1 MSTDDARPEIKGV
14 IGQSPV
20 MREVYE
26 ITRQVAATSA
36 TVLLTG
42 ETGTG
47 KELIAR
53 ALHELSPRA
62 TGPFIRVN
70 CGALSDSLLESELF
84 GHVKGAFTGAHRDR
98 IGRFEM
104 AHSGTLF
111 LDEIGDISLE
121 TQVKLLR
128 VLQTRSFEPVGG
140 TRTIDVDVRLI
151 TATHQDLKALIKLGR
166 FREDL
171 YYRLNV
177 IAIELP
183 GLAERREDIVELAIH
198 FLKRSSNRLGKT
210 FTDIEEP
217 AVAALLNYDWP
228 GNIRELENAIER
240 ATVLAEGEAI
250 GVEDFPEEVRL
261 AANGPVGISGSE
273 ATTAEVSGAERS
285 SAAPE
290 NERDR
295 LLGALRGSGGNK
307 ARAARSLGLPRSTFF
322 SQLKKHGL
330 D

>member
-1 MSTDDARPEIKGV
+1 MHS
-14 IGQSPV
+14 
-20 MREVYE
+20 
-26 ITRQVAATSA
+26 AA
-36 TVLLTG
+36 
-42 ETGTG
+42 
-47 KELIAR
+47 
-53 ALHELSPRA
+53 LSP
-62 TGPFIRVN
+62 
-70 CGALSDSLLESELF
+70 SLLESELF
-84 GHVKGAFTGAHRDR
+84 GHVKGAFTGAHKDR

-104 AHSGTLF
+104 ANSGTLF

-151 TATHQDLKALIKLGR
+151 TATHQNLKALIKSGR

-177 IAIELP
+177 ISIELP
-183 GLAERREDIVELAIH
+183 GLAERREDIVELAVH

-210 FTDIEEP
+210 MTDIEEP

-261 AANGPVGISGSE
+261 AALGHIGITPNE
-273 ATTAEVSGAERS
+273 KLAAEVSGSGSPA
-285 SAAPE
+285 AAPQDD
-290 NERDR
+290 RDR
-295 LLGALRGSGGNK
+295 LLGALRSSGGNK

>member
-1 MSTDDARPEIKGV
+1 M
-14 IGQSPV
+14 
-20 MREVYE
+20 
-26 ITRQVAATSA
+26 AANSFSGRR
-36 TVLLTG
+36 VLVTG
-42 ETGTG
+42 ASGTG
-47 KELIAR
+47 KEVVAR
-53 ALHELSPRA
+53 MLHRESLRA
-62 TGPFIRVN
+62 GAPFIPVN
-70 CGALSDSLLESELF
+70 CGGIPEQLLESEFF
-84 GHVKGAFTGAHRDR
+84 GFVKGAFTGAHKDR

-104 AHSGTLF
+104 ANSGTLF